1 MPNLRTA
8 RELHLV
14 DLFADFA
21 VGASGAP
28 TLKQNVSLGIKS
40 IVRNST
46 GNYTVNLASTYVRC
60 VMVNEALVSA
70 APAAPIMSV
79 VSIANAN
86 GSVTPLA
93 PSITV
98 QFQNSAG
105 TATDPANGEEILLNL
120 IMSKSTGA

>member
-14 DLFADFA
+14 DLFADFT
-21 VGASGAP
+21 VGAAGAP

-46 GNYTVNLASTYVRC
+46 GNYTVNFISSFVRC
-60 VMVNEALVSA
+60 VMVNEALVST

-79 VSIANAN
+79 ASVANAN
-86 GSVTPLA
+86 GSVTPLS
-93 PSITV
+93 PSITI

-105 TATDPANGEEILLNL
+105 AATDPANGEEILLNL